1 MSKKLCWHA
10 RNFYRYLLYPYRA
23 FIWSKYITYMARISP
38 SSSAPKNDCKV
49 LWNRTKNN
57 MERLQ
62 LKYQLHNKET
72 NRNPKKIISIIIAGH
87 VLCLYNVILAVV
99 TKPTHRPPPW
109 VRPCI
114 MYVASDGDRN
124 DSSCISISF
133 FIMELIFNRYLLYV
147 ILVWFH
153 STLQWYFRVGRVGRD
168 SRHIDYVL
176 S

>member
-1 MSKKLCWHA
+1 MLFGHMSKKLCWHA

-23 FIWSKYITYMARISP
+23 FIWGKYIIYMARISP

-87 VLCLYNVILAVV
+87 VICLYNVIFHIN
-99 TKPTHRPPPW
+99 P
-109 VRPCI
+109 
-114 MYVASDGDRN
+114 MFRN
-124 DSSCISISF
+124 DRE
-133 FIMELIFNRYLLYV
+133 IM
-147 ILVWFH
+147 
-153 STLQWYFRVGRVGRD
+153 QWYIGYSMDLTCVGNQGITSTNEVKC
-168 SRHIDYVL
+168 
-176 S
+176 